1 MERIELLT
9 RRLRKFREL
18 INAGKATEYHIET
31 MRKDMDELKRLKR
44 VHRAEFDV
52 AYFAYEY
59 FSDAWNPDNDDNI
72 IANDDDGRPHDSFEN
87 IAPIHREFFD
97 LCDYVGHVN
106 RSARLAI
113 AAPRGHSKSGVFSNI
128 FPSHQIV

>member
-1 MERIELLT
+1 TPFGFRKSRTKGGAYRLAWVGDRWLNRDERTERIELLT

-18 INAGKATEYHIET
+18 INAGKATEYHLET

-97 LCDYVGHVN
+97 LCDYVD
-106 RSARLAI
+106 
-113 AAPRGHSKSGVFSNI
+113 
-128 FPSHQIV
+128 